1 MRGIGPVRQG
11 IADTV
16 ADRDMAYALADGGD
30 DAGPFAAEDQ
40 VPVDGPGIGAG
51 ADIDIY
57 EIDADGLM
65 LDDHLARG
73 RRDLADLDPVN
84 DLGTAL
90 RPCCHCITHDSLLR
104 FRMARY
110 SAGPDEVRQVPGAFD
125 DA

>member
-1 MRGIGPVRQG
+1 
-11 IADTV
+11 
-16 ADRDMAYALADGGD
+16 MAYALADGGD

-51 ADIDIY
+51 ADLDIY
-57 EIDADGLM
+57 EIDADRLM

-73 RRDLADLDPVN
+73 WRDLADLDPVN
-84 DLGTAL
+84 DLWTAL
-90 RPCCHCITHDSLLR
+90 RPCCHCITHGSLLR
-104 FRMARY
+104 VRMERY